1 MDNLLGVE
9 TRLSALI
16 HSRFDALV
24 DSSGAL
30 NVMVGAKV
38 KEELELHTERQPSA
52 DSLADSTAKKVCA
65 AVRHTIATTPQ
76 FRSADQMSKDELVV
90 AARRAAGGPKKLRE
104 LFPEILVKRILALV
118 EGASD
123 EEILDV
129 LTISFPSS
137 NKKAKT
143 FSNTELEKM
152 VRGVVHQLYSLNK
165 ITPKE
170 QRPPLMQAKT
180 FLNVKNFDALDE
192 AFLGNTRTSV
202 HDGRSEA
209 RRVFYRMIA
218 FFFIVLGSRIEL
230 VSSTAAAPLLGAGA
244 GSSYFAVEQ
253 TLRVSETGEVP
264 AGGGDSSVRQVTR
277 RVCLYAVAGM
287 FLQAIVMMPYTFEAA
302 VIDAAAKN
310 MRRIVAAPDRSWCKT
325 KGKDAEWLVG
335 PGDWALL
342 LPIPDGW
349 ALLDK
354 AVQKMTASDQLVASA
369 GPAGGAAGA
378 EDVTVRVEDADSTAE
393 PEDLPDYLR

>member
-143 FSNTELEKM
+143 FSNTEFEKM

-209 RRVFYRMIA
+209 RRVFDRMIA
-218 FFFIVLGSRIEL
+218 SGRGL
-230 VSSTAAAPLLGAGA
+230 SS
-244 GSSYFAVEQ
+244 
-253 TLRVSETGEVP
+253 
-264 AGGGDSSVRQVTR
+264 
-277 RVCLYAVAGM
+277 
-287 FLQAIVMMPYTFEAA
+287 
-302 VIDAAAKN
+302 
-310 MRRIVAAPDRSWCKT
+310 
-325 KGKDAEWLVG
+325 
-335 PGDWALL
+335 
-342 LPIPDGW
+342 
-349 ALLDK
+349 
-354 AVQKMTASDQLVASA
+354 
-369 GPAGGAAGA
+369 
-378 EDVTVRVEDADSTAE
+378 
-393 PEDLPDYLR
+393 

>member
-123 EEILDV
+123 EEILD
-129 LTISFPSS
+129 LE
-137 NKKAKT
+137 KKAKT

-230 VSSTAAAPLLGAGA
+230 VSSTAAAPLLGARA

-253 TLRVSETGEVP
+253 TLRVSERR
-264 AGGGDSSVRQVTR
+264 GGARRRRRLFRAPGDPP
-277 RVCLYAVAGM
+277 RVL
-287 FLQAIVMMPYTFEAA
+287 AIVMMPYTFEAA
-302 VIDAAAKN
+302 VIDAVAKN

>member
-1 MDNLLGVE
+1 M
-9 TRLSALI
+9 
-16 HSRFDALV
+16 
-24 DSSGAL
+24 
-30 NVMVGAKV
+30 
-38 KEELELHTERQPSA
+38 
-52 DSLADSTAKKVCA
+52 
-65 AVRHTIATTPQ
+65 
-76 FRSADQMSKDELVV
+76 
-90 AARRAAGGPKKLRE
+90 
-104 LFPEILVKRILALV
+104 
-118 EGASD
+118 
-123 EEILDV
+123 
-129 LTISFPSS
+129 
-137 NKKAKT
+137 
-143 FSNTELEKM
+143 
-152 VRGVVHQLYSLNK
+152 
-165 ITPKE
+165 
-170 QRPPLMQAKT
+170 
-180 FLNVKNFDALDE
+180 
-192 AFLGNTRTSV
+192 
-202 HDGRSEA
+202 
-209 RRVFYRMIA
+209 
-218 FFFIVLGSRIEL
+218 
-230 VSSTAAAPLLGAGA
+230 SSTAAAPLLGAGA

-287 FLQAIVMMPYTFEAA
+287 FLQAIVMMPYKFEAA

-342 LPIPDGW
+342 LPMPDGW

-378 EDVTVRVEDADSTAE
+378 EDGTVRVEDADSTAE